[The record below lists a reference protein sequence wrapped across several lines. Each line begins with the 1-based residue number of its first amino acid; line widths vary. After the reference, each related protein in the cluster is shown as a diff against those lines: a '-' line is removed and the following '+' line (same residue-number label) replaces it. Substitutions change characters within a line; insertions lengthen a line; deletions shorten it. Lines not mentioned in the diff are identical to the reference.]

1 MTFRQFA
8 FRNVFRN
15 KRLYAAY
22 FLSSMFSVIVFFTFS
37 IFAYHPDIDPTS
49 SDNTAGGPLSV
60 AKWIIYV
67 FSFFFVLYSMSAFL
81 KSRSNEFGLL
91 ILHGMSPLQQRR
103 MIFLENI
110 IIGFSATIGGIVLGT
125 AFAKGI
131 LLLGENVLQ
140 LDGKLDFYFPFKS
153 IWLTLLSYSILF
165 IVISF
170 FTSVVLRQK
179 ELIDLIKGTKRQR
192 QEPASSIWLSLM
204 AAVMMAVGYW
214 LALNPQ
220 GLQTLAL
227 LPLIA
232 PLVIIATYF
241 LFTQLSVKI
250 IQSLKKEKLFFWRGR
265 NMILLSDLSYR
276 MKDNARTF
284 FLVAVVSTVSFSAIG
299 ALYTAK
305 SMLSDG
311 FKGAQHYVVDYS
323 SKAGNELEQ
332 EHVAKIQQ
340 ELDKQSID
348 SHLMDIPL
356 NYYTVEGA
364 ESPVAIINL
373 NTYNAFAEAMHEP
386 PLQLADNEVVLVN
399 YGLMTAHRNQE
410 LLNMRPLMPDGASTP
425 IVSPLESMALPRE
438 RGYLVAS
445 DELYAGF
452 RNPVAVSH
460 YYMWHT
466 PSPQKGAIK
475 AGESLA
481 GQFPK
486 YSNFHSY
493 SAPAYEERTMN
504 ATYAPLLFIGLFVGI
519 VFFVSAGSFL
529 YYRLYSD
536 LDDDKAKFKAIAK
549 LGLGEKE
556 LSSILT
562 RQLAI
567 LFFAP
572 ILVALI
578 HGAVALTSL
587 SKMMEYSIFYES
599 VTVLGIF
606 LAVQVIYYLV
616 VRHLYIKQIMS
627 AL

>member
-37 IFAYHPDIDPTS
+37 IFAYHPAIAASSETS
-49 SDNTAGGPLSV
+49 AGGPLSV

-81 KSRSNEFGLL
+81 KTRSNEFGLL
-91 ILHGMSPLQQRR
+91 ILLGMSPLQQRR

-110 IIGFSATIGGIVLGT
+110 IIGFSATIGGIALGT

-140 LDGKLDFYFPFKS
+140 LDASLDFYFPLQS
-153 IWLTLLSYSILF
+153 IWITLLSYSILF
-165 IVISF
+165 IAISLF
-170 FTSVVLRQK
+170 ISVVLKQK
-179 ELIDLIKGTKRQR
+179 ELIDLLKGTKRQR
-192 QEPASSIWLSLM
+192 TEPTSSIWLSLLAAVLM
-204 AAVMMAVGYW
+204 AAGYW

-220 GLQTLAL
+220 GMQTLAL
-227 LPLIA
+227 LPIIA
-232 PLVIIATYF
+232 PLVIVSTYF

-265 NMILLSDLSYR
+265 NLILLSDLSYR

-284 FLVAVVSTVSFSAIG
+284 FLVAIVSTVSFCAIG
-299 ALYTAK
+299 ALYIGNT
-305 SMLSDG
+305 LLNEG
-311 FKGAQHYVVDYS
+311 FKGSQYYVVDYS
-323 SKAGNELEQ
+323 SKAGNEQEQ
-332 EHVAKIQQ
+332 EHVERIQR
-340 ELDKQSID
+340 ELADNSID
-348 SHLMDIPL
+348 ATLMDISI
-356 NYYTVEGA
+356 NSYNVEGA
-364 ESPVAIINL
+364 DAPVAIINQSTF
-373 NTYNAFAEAMHEP
+373 NEFAEAMREP
-386 PLQLADNEVVLVN
+386 VLDLGNDEVVLVN
-399 YGLMTAHRNQE
+399 YGLLTAYENLE
-410 LLNMRPLMPDGASTP
+410 LMYTWALMPDGATKAF
-425 IVSPLESMALPRE
+425 VTPLETLALPRE

-452 RNPVAVSH
+452 RDSVAVSR
-460 YYMWHT
+460 YYVWHVD
-466 PSPQKGAIK
+466 SLQERAIEVGK
-475 AGESLA
+475 NLA

-486 YSNFHSY
+486 YSDLHSY
-493 SAPAYEERTMN
+493 SAPAFEQRQLN
-504 ATYAPLLFIGLFVGI
+504 AIYAPLLFIGLFVGI

-536 LDDDKAKFKAIAK
+536 LDEDKAKFKAIAK
-549 LGLGEKE
+549 LGLGDKE
-556 LSSILT
+556 LDSILT

-567 LFFAP
+567 LFFTP
-572 ILVALI
+572 ILVALV

-587 SKMMEYSIFYES
+587 SKMMQYPFFYES

-606 LAVQVIYYLV
+606 LAVQIVYYLI
-616 VRHLYIKQIMS
+616 VRHLYIKGIKS

>member
-37 IFAYHPDIDPTS
+37 IFAYHPAIIES
-49 SDNTAGGPLSV
+49 SDNSAGGPLSV

-110 IIGFSATIGGIVLGT
+110 IIGFGATIGGIALGT

-140 LDGKLDFYFPFKS
+140 LEASLDFYFPLQS
-153 IWLTLLSYSILF
+153 IWTTLLSYSILF
-165 IVISF
+165 VAISF
-170 FTSVVLRQK
+170 FISVVLRQK

-192 QEPASSIWLSLM
+192 SEPVSSIWLSLLSAVLM
-204 AAVMMAVGYW
+204 AAGYW
-214 LALNPQ
+214 LALTVQ
-220 GLQTLAL
+220 GLQSLAL
-227 LPLIA
+227 LPVIA
-232 PLVIIATYF
+232 PLVIVATYF

-265 NMILLSDLSYR
+265 NLILMSDLSYR

-284 FLVAVVSTVSFSAIG
+284 FLVAIVSTVSFSAIG
-299 ALYTAK
+299 ALYIGKTLLNK
-305 SMLSDG
+305 G
-311 FKGAQHYVVDYS
+311 FENTHYIVDYS
-323 SKAGNELEQ
+323 SKAGNEQEQ
-332 EHVAKIQQ
+332 EHIKIIKRALADNSV
-340 ELDKQSID
+340 EAE
-348 SHLMDIPL
+348 LMDTTI
-356 NYYTVEGA
+356 NYYDIEGA
-364 ESPVAIINL
+364 EAPVAIINQS
-373 NTYNAFAEAMHEP
+373 TYNRFAEMMDEP
-386 PLQLADNEVVLVN
+386 LLDLGNDEVVLVN
-399 YGLMTAHRNQE
+399 VGLQMAYENEQLIHTRT
-410 LLNMRPLMPDGASTP
+410 LMPDGATKAL
-425 IVSPLESMALPRE
+425 VNPLETMALPRE

-452 RNPVAVSH
+452 REPVEVGRYYGWFAEPRHEKAIAVG
-460 YYMWHT
+460 
-466 PSPQKGAIK
+466 K
-475 AGESLA
+475 SLA
-481 GQFPK
+481 GRIAHQDLL
-486 YSNFHSY
+486 HSY
-493 SAPAYEERTMN
+493 SSPAYEQYQLN
-504 ATYAPLLFIGLFVGI
+504 ALYAPMLFIGLFVGI
-519 VFFVSAGSFL
+519 VFFVSAGSFI

-536 LDDDKAKFKAIAK
+536 LDEDKAKFKAIAK
-549 LGLGEKE
+549 LGLSDKE
-556 LSSILT
+556 LEAVLT

-587 SKMMEYSIFYES
+587 SKMLQYPIVYES
-599 VTVLGIF
+599 ITVLGIF
-606 LAVQVIYYLV
+606 LAVQAVYYLI
-616 VRHLYIKQIMS
+616 VRHLYIKQIKS
-627 AL
+627 VL

>member
-8 FRNVFRN
+8 FHNVFRN

-37 IFAYHPDIDPTS
+37 IFAYHPALAASADTS
-49 SDNTAGGPLSV
+49 VSDPLSV

-110 IIGFSATIGGIVLGT
+110 MIGFGATIGGILLGT
-125 AFAKGI
+125 AFAKAI

-140 LDGKLDFYFPFKS
+140 LDAPLDFYFPLQS
-153 IWLTLLSYSILF
+153 IWITLLSYSILF
-165 IVISF
+165 IAISL

-179 ELIDLIKGTKRQR
+179 ELIDLIKGTRRQR
-192 QEPASSIWLSLM
+192 PEPTSSIWLSLLSAILM
-204 AAVMMAVGYW
+204 AAGYW
-214 LALNPQ
+214 LALNTQ

-227 LPLIA
+227 LPIIA
-232 PLVIIATYF
+232 PLVIVSTYF

-265 NMILLSDLSYR
+265 NLVLLSDLSYR

-284 FLVAVVSTVSFSAIG
+284 FLVAIVSTVSFCAIG

-305 SMLSDG
+305 TLLNEG
-311 FKGAQHYVVDYS
+311 FKGSQYYVVDYS
-323 SKAGNELEQ
+323 SKPGNEQEQAHIETIQRELENT
-332 EHVAKIQQ
+332 
-340 ELDKQSID
+340 SID
-348 SHLMDIPL
+348 AKLLDASLH
-356 NYYTVEGA
+356 YYEVEGA
-364 ESPVAIINL
+364 EAPVAIINQS
-373 NTYNAFAEAMHEP
+373 TFNAFAEAMHEP
-386 PLQLADNEVVLVN
+386 LLDLAKDEVMLVN
-399 YGLMTAHRNQE
+399 YGLLTTYLNEE
-410 LLNMRPLMPDGASTP
+410 LLNLKPLMPDAVTKAT
-425 IVSPLESMALPRE
+425 VTPLETLALPRQ

-452 RNPVAVSH
+452 RDSVAVSH
-460 YYMWHT
+460 YYLWHVD
-466 PSPQKGAIK
+466 SLQKEAIGV
-475 AGESLA
+475 GESLA
-481 GQFPK
+481 GLFPN
-486 YSNFHSY
+486 YSNLHSY
-493 SAPAYEERTMN
+493 STPAYEQRQMN
-504 ATYAPLLFIGLFVGI
+504 AIYAPLLFIGLFVGI

-536 LDDDKAKFKAIAK
+536 LDEDKAKFRAIAK
-549 LGLGEKE
+549 LGLGDKE
-556 LSSILT
+556 LGSILT

-567 LFFAP
+567 LFFTP
-572 ILVALI
+572 IAVALV

-587 SKMMEYSIFYES
+587 SRMMQYAIFKES

-606 LAVQVIYYLV
+606 LAVQVVYYLV
-616 VRHLYIKQIMS
+616 VRHLYIKQIKA